1 MTEAILSASP
11 HRRHASLAT
20 EGCAARRKVPLS
32 GSRPWTEGERKD
44 ATGTMVNPYN
54 PRAVKR
60 AKAADRL

>member
-1 MTEAILSASP
+1 MTEALLSASP

-32 GSRPWTEGERKD
+32 GSRPWTAGERKD
-44 ATGTMVNPYN
+44 ATGNMVHTYN
-54 PRAVKR
+54 PREVER